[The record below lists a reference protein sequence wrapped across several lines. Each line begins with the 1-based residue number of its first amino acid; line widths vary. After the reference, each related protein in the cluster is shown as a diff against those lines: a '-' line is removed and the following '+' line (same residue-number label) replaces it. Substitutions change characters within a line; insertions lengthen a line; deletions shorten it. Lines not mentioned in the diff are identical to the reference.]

1 MSPAEMRSAEGRVG
15 GHIGNHWESLG
26 MIHAISSFPGR
37 LKDKLGIGSSE
48 TFRTCASH
56 AMRCNTV
63 LHAVHDLHHFVSIG

>member
-1 MSPAEMRSAEGRVG
+1 MKSLRKMNCLAPGSAPVSPAEMRSAEGRVG

-48 TFRTCASH
+48 TF
-56 AMRCNTV
+56 
-63 LHAVHDLHHFVSIG
+63 